1 MLSFRQQYLFVLAI
15 PIINVIADST
25 QDYFQPGLISPGYL
39 RALIILGFLII
50 HFKDYYRL
58 NGLNNLLVILLTYY
72 FILGFFSSDILYSQ
86 SVFLKFMT
94 ASMMFPVGYYYFRT
108 LDRFRDLLKSLM
120 WVLIIF
126 VLSLLISNI
135 FSLGSSDYLEE
146 SVYFGS
152 GRVNITKP
160 MMILVLISPLALRLE
175 PNPIIRR
182 VYILTVVIAVIFVL
196 IGVKR
201 SAILGLF
208 LGYFIYYLLAPQKNR
223 VTKRLFIF
231 GLLLLLTSPLY
242 YNTLVQR
249 FEARQES
256 GRFDLSK
263 AEDEEGRVIE
273 IREVFDAYRNGN
285 LAYKLFGAELFNS
298 MTYFKTNRMLHTDYA
313 TILAGA
319 GLIGLSI
326 FMLIY
331 YLIFRR
337 SYFFYK
343 AFKENTHLRE
353 IMAVSITLILAVMIT
368 GISGT
373 VTGVGFRAIAFMFW
387 GASLSYLDQEMKTLK
402 SVKAFLLDHP
412 PLKLKI
418 S

>member
-1 MLSFRQQYLFVLAI
+1 MLNKRQQYIFVLSI

-25 QDYFQPGLISPGYL
+25 QDYFQAGIASPGYI
-39 RALIILGFLII
+39 RALIILAFLII
-50 HFKDYYRL
+50 HFQDYYKR
-58 NGLNNLLVILLTYY
+58 NPINNTILISLIYF
-72 FILGFFSSDILYSQ
+72 FILGFFSSDFLYSQ
-86 SVFLKFMT
+86 SVFLKYFI

-108 LDRFRDLLKSLM
+108 LDRFRDLLKSMM

-135 FSLGSSDYLEE
+135 FLLGSSDYLEE

-175 PNPIIRR
+175 QNPIVRR
-182 VYILTVVIAVIFVL
+182 VYILTIVIAVIFVL

-201 SAILGLF
+201 SAVLGLF

-231 GLLLLLTSPLY
+231 GLLLFLTAPLY

-249 FEARQES
+249 FEVRQES

-263 AEDEEGRVIE
+263 ASEEEGRVIE
-273 IREVFDAYRNGN
+273 IREVLDAYRNGT
-285 LAYKLFGAELFNS
+285 LAYKLFGTELFNS
-298 MTYFKTNRMLHTDYA
+298 MAYFTTNRMLHTDYA

-319 GLIGLSI
+319 GLVGLSI

-337 SYFFYK
+337 AYFLYK
-343 AFKENTHLRE
+343 AFTKNSHLRE
-353 IMAVSITLILAVMIT
+353 IMAVSITLILAIMIT
-368 GISGT
+368 GIAGT

-387 GASLSYLDQEMKTLK
+387 GASLSYLDQEMKILK
-402 SVKAFLLDHP
+402 SGRAFFFNHTLA
-412 PLKLKI
+412 KL
-418 S
+418 